1 MRRLSLVAIFALF
14 FGISLSSFHIVQA
27 QQTNPYASS
36 VSQYN
41 LSVAIQSEKRIIETT
56 GTWRLPAIS
65 KDTNQ
70 LDFYLSPKM
79 QNLNVQV
86 LEPKLSDDAVSLTS
100 EEAGGDTKW
109 TLKTNQPIPAGQS
122 VLLQFSYVSETKPAP
137 QFNIS
142 AEGSFAGGGGEL
154 WYPQTSFSNR
164 ETGTLRFQVPAGE
177 MVVSNGALQSS
188 LEQQAKGEFVFGVNA
203 PSKFGF
209 ASGKYAVLRRAGKVP
224 FTLYL
229 LRPKENSQTVLD
241 GCAKALDFLTSLFGE
256 FPYQQFSL
264 VEVDFRSAVAGTSEY
279 GFILADDSQFDKGF
293 NLAYWAHEF
302 GHQWWGNLIRGTPK
316 TSGQMMLTEGMAQ
329 FGGLLAIEHIE
340 GAEAAAQFRH
350 CGYQNYNKNQS
361 AAGYFQLASAGTE
374 FPLTTDIPK
383 DQKETLL
390 MHRLANSK
398 GFILLDMLSRQI
410 GREKFAAIL
419 RKFIQQKANQT
430 ASWQD
435 LQKAIEADAGQ
446 DIHWFFE
453 QWFERTGAPDYQIT
467 WKQTGKRIQGFIT
480 QPSPFYRATLEIEL
494 KGSKRS
500 LIKTIEVNGER
511 TPFNWSAPFKVN
523 DVVLD
528 PSYKVLRW
536 TREFRTKSDVSTDAK
551 KAN

>member
-1 MRRLSLVAIFALF
+1 MRRLSLVAIFVLF
-14 FGISLSSFHIVQA
+14 FGISLSSFHVVQA

-41 LSVAIQSEKRIIETT
+41 LSVAIQPEKRIIEAT

-70 LDFYLSPKM
+70 IDFYLSPKM

-86 LEPKLSDDAVSLTS
+86 LEPELSDDAVSLTS

-109 TLKTNQPIPAGQS
+109 TLKINQPIPAGQS
-122 VLLQFSYVSETKPAP
+122 VLLQFSYISETKPAP

-142 AEGSFAGGGGEL
+142 PEGSFAGGGGEL
-154 WYPQTSFSNR
+154 WYLQTSFSNR
-164 ETGTLRFQVPAGE
+164 ESGTLRFQVPAGE
-177 MVVSNGALQSS
+177 TVVSNGALQSN
-188 LEQQAKGEFVFGVNA
+188 LEQQARGEFVFRVNA

-209 ASGKYAVLRRAGKVP
+209 ASGKYTVLRRAGKVP

-229 LRPKENSQTVLD
+229 LRPRENSQTILD

-264 VEVDFRSAVAGTSEY
+264 VEVDFRSAVAGTSEF

-302 GHQWWGNLIRGTPK
+302 GHQWWGNLIKGTPK
-316 TSGQMMLTEGMAQ
+316 TSGQMMLTEGIAQ

-340 GAEAAAQFRH
+340 GAEAAAQFRRY
-350 CGYQNYNKNQS
+350 GYQGYNKNQS

-374 FPLTTDIPK
+374 FPLTTYIPK

-410 GREKFAAIL
+410 GRERFAAIL
-419 RKFIQQKANQT
+419 RKFVQQKANQT
-430 ASWQD
+430 ASWQE
-435 LQKAIEADAGQ
+435 LQKAVEADAGQ

-480 QPSPFYRATLEIEL
+480 QPSPFYQATLEIEL
-494 KGSKRS
+494 KGSNRS
-500 LIKTIEVNGER
+500 VIKTIEVNGER
-511 TPFNWSAPFKVN
+511 TPFNWSASFKVS

-528 PSYKVLRW
+528 PNYKVLRW